1 MSETIQS
8 AAPAPAEPIVV
19 TPTGAPP
26 VEAAAPAPAPAADPA
41 PAAPENVPTNEGQSA
56 PEAPVE
62 AAKPKSLL
70 ESVDELPKEG
80 LAEAVPAEPAAP
92 PPLTVYEAFT
102 LPEGVQADEGQLNA
116 YREIAGKHGL
126 DQATAQNLLNMHTGT
141 LKQYGERLV
150 QEQHRVFGETK
161 AAWAEQ
167 ARTDP
172 DYGMGSFETSL
183 RAAAR
188 ARDLLVPEER
198 REAFNTML
206 ANTGVGDH
214 PEFLRLLVNMARH
227 TDEPAAPNPAT
238 RPAPGGGAPKRDFI
252 SSMYTHPS
260 SQRMMNGG
268 GR

>member
-26 VEAAAPAPAPAADPA
+26 VEAAAPAPAPAAEPVA
-41 PAAPENVPTNEGQSA
+41 AEPAAPVEAAPA
-56 PEAPVE
+56 PEAPAE
-62 AAKPKSLL
+62 PAKPKSLL

-80 LAEAVPAEPAAP
+80 LAETKPAEPAAP

-126 DQATAQNLLNMHTGT
+126 DQATAQNLLNMHTST
-141 LKQYGERLV
+141 LKQYGEQLV
-150 QEQHRVFGETK
+150 SEQHRVFGETK